1 VTIPVALV
9 TGFLGSGKT
18 TLLSRLL
25 AHPEMGE
32 TAVIVNELGEVGIDH
47 HLLRRV
53 DERTVLLPSG
63 CLCCAL
69 RGDLAD
75 ELRDLIARRD
85 AGEIPAFRRVVVE
98 TTGLADP
105 APIVFTLLSE
115 PLVKHQYRLECV
127 VTTVDAQHG
136 LVHDESVSQAAAA
149 DRLVLTKT
157 DLADPAPVVA
167 RLRRLNPGAPIVES
181 VFGDVAPSALF
192 DGVERDPRDLVY
204 DDSPEHAHEVRALCL
219 TFDEPLDWTA
229 FGIWLTMLLQARGS
243 DILRVK
249 GLLDVG
255 ADGPVVLNGVQHVVH
270 PPEHLP
276 AWPDEDHRSRIV
288 FIGRSIER
296 EALERSLAAFN
307 EA

>member
-1 VTIPVALV
+1 VAERLPVVLV

-25 AHPEMGE
+25 GRPELGE

-75 ELRDLIARRD
+75 ELRDLVARRD
-85 AGEIPAFRRVVVE
+85 AGEIRAFRRVVVE

-136 LVHDESVSQAAAA
+136 LRHDESVSQAAAA

-157 DLADPAPVVA
+157 DLADPAPVTA
-167 RLRRLNPGAPIVES
+167 RLRRLNPGAPILS
-181 VFGDVAPSALF
+181 AVFGDVAPSALF
-192 DGVERDPRDLVY
+192 EGVERDPRDLVY
-204 DDSPEHAHEVRALCL
+204 DDSPEHTHEARALCL

-229 FGIWLTMLLQARGS
+229 FGIWLTMLLQARGGVLAPEDTEGRAFPAS
-243 DILRVK
+243 
-249 GLLDVG
+249 
-255 ADGPVVLNGVQHVVH
+255 ADPSS
-270 PPEHLP
+270 PP
-276 AWPDEDHRSRIV
+276 
-288 FIGRSIER
+288 
-296 EALERSLAAFN
+296 LA
-307 EA
+307 